1 MFIVNRYLKDKARYE
16 KIAHLISASFVYLTS
31 KYKKSKQM
39 KTGLI
44 GAMQEEILMLKD
56 KMQDVT
62 VQEIGPRTYYSGK
75 IGDHEIVMALS
86 GWGKVAGAST
96 ASTLIN
102 CFDVDE
108 LVFIGLAGS
117 LQAELNVGDIVV
129 ANKLIQH
136 DVNLTLLTGFND
148 VKSPF
153 WKDFVF
159 DVDPQSFEKAM
170 EATEQ
175 FVDKLKHG
183 EFTNISDHYN
193 PKIFSGTIGTGDQ
206 FVASHEGKAVIS
218 EKYPEILCTE
228 MEGAAIAQVA
238 ADYQIPCTVIR
249 IISDKADEEAHSSFA
264 DFLFTNISQISVEL
278 AKLIFK

>member
-1 MFIVNRYLKDKARYE
+1 
-16 KIAHLISASFVYLTS
+16 
-31 KYKKSKQM
+31 M

-56 KMQDVT
+56 EIEAVT
-62 VQEIGPRTYYSGK
+62 TKKIGPRTFYSGK
-75 IGDHEIVMALS
+75 LGDNEIVMALS

-102 CFDVDE
+102 LFDVDQ

-117 LQAELNVGDIVV
+117 LRSDLDIGDIVV
-129 ANKLIQH
+129 ADKLIQH

-148 VKSPF
+148 VTSPF
-153 WKDFVF
+153 WKDFSF
-159 DVDPQSFEKAM
+159 KVDEKSFKKAIA
-170 EATEQ
+170 ATEL
-175 FVDKLKHG
+175 FANKLKNK
-183 EFTNISDHYN
+183 EFPNISDQYN
-193 PKIFSGTIGTGDQ
+193 PKVFSGAIGTGDQ
-206 FVASHEGKAVIS
+206 FVASHEGKEVIS
-218 EKYPEILCTE
+218 QKYPEILCTE

-249 IISDKADEEAHSSFA
+249 IISDKADENAHSSFS

-278 AKLIFK
+278 AKLIFD

>member
-1 MFIVNRYLKDKARYE
+1 
-16 KIAHLISASFVYLTS
+16 
-31 KYKKSKQM
+31 M

-56 KMQDVT
+56 EMQDVT
-62 VQEIGPRTYYSGK
+62 TQNIGPRTFYSGK
-75 IGDHEIVMALS
+75 LGDNEIVMALS

-102 CFDVDE
+102 LFNVDQ

-117 LQAELNVGDIVV
+117 LRSDLDIGDIVV
-129 ANKLIQH
+129 ADKLIQH

-153 WKDFVF
+153 WKDF
-159 DVDPQSFEKAM
+159 SFNVHEKSFNNAM
-170 EATEQ
+170 TATEL
-175 FVDKLKHG
+175 FVEKLKNG
-183 EFTNISDHYN
+183 EFPGISDQYN
-193 PKIFSGTIGTGDQ
+193 PKVFSGAIGTGDQ
-206 FVASHEGKAVIS
+206 FVASHEGKELIHQ
-218 EKYPEILCTE
+218 KYPEILCTE

-249 IISDKADEEAHSSFA
+249 IISDKADENAHSSFS

-278 AKLIFK
+278 VKLIFD